1 MDTNKSKSS
10 FEVYAVSSIRIPK
23 RLNLSR
29 NLHRRNSSLPAH
41 AQEGIFDL
49 RTIFYDV
56 FHRPADNKFIGLG
69 PRWLNLKK
77 VLQPMRIRCDEKY
90 LTFKLAEIKTI
101 CLLEV
106 DAPSDIQDSSITL
119 TFEFPVFGV
128 DLKIDTTH
136 SIESRF
142 NHPNYRLTIATLQKN
157 NHIEWIEDWI
167 KWYSRLHN
175 VQRLVLYDNGSSN
188 KQNLIQRLKELEV
201 DMKIVLVDWPF
212 EYGRSPDKF
221 AQRGAIN
228 HCRMRF
234 AVRNGYCIN
243 ADIDE
248 YLVNK
253 SGRCLLEYLD
263 STFQEEPVG
272 SVRMRER
279 RIPKQHPKTKNP
291 SEITRIWDHTFYKK
305 IQGIQP
311 FENTKYI
318 FQFDRI
324 KYNSVHFAI
333 SKFTRIANLRFSWKD
348 HLAYAI
354 SNDKFF
360 TKKIVG
366 LNENPRRILGIHYV
380 PRSRLFYY
388 HFRGLRRKPIQADG
402 PTVEEFDPTV
412 HKEESEI
419 YDWCLKAGL
428 ISPRE
433 SDAE

>member
-1 MDTNKSKSS
+1 
-10 FEVYAVSSIRIPK
+10 
-23 RLNLSR
+23 
-29 NLHRRNSSLPAH
+29 
-41 AQEGIFDL
+41 
-49 RTIFYDV
+49 
-56 FHRPADNKFIGLG
+56 
-69 PRWLNLKK
+69 
-77 VLQPMRIRCDEKY
+77 MRIRYDGKY
-90 LTFKLAEIKTI
+90 LTFKLAEIKSI

-106 DAPSDIQDSSITL
+106 DAPSDIQDSLITL
-119 TFEFPVFGV
+119 TFEFPVFSV
-128 DLKIDTTH
+128 DLKFDTTH

-142 NHPNYRLTIATLQKN
+142 NHPNYRLTLATLQKN

-167 KWYSRLHN
+167 KWYSRLHS

-188 KQNLIQRLKELEV
+188 KQNLIRCLKELDV

-212 EYGRSPDKF
+212 EYGRIPDNFTQK
-221 AQRGAIN
+221 GAMN

-234 AVRNGYCIN
+234 AVRDGYCIN

-253 SGRCLLEYLD
+253 SGLCLLEYLD

-272 SVRMRER
+272 SVRMRESW
-279 RIPKQHPKTKNP
+279 IPKQHPKTKNS
-291 SEITRIWDHTFYKK
+291 SEITRIWDHSFHRHN
-305 IQGIQP
+305 QGIQP
-311 FENTKYI
+311 FGKTKYI

-324 KYNSVHFAI
+324 KYNSVHIAI
-333 SKFTRIANLRFSWKD
+333 SKFTRIADLLFSWKD

-354 SNDKFF
+354 SNNRFF

-366 LNENPRRILGIHYV
+366 LNENPKKILGIHYV
-380 PRSRLFYY
+380 PWSQLFYY
-388 HFRGLRRKPIQADG
+388 HFRGLRIKHIQADD

-433 SDAE
+433 SNVE

>member
-10 FEVYAVSSIRIPK
+10 FEIYAVSSIRIPK

-41 AQEGIFDL
+41 AQEGIFDR
-49 RTIFYDV
+49 RTIFYDL
-56 FHRPADNKFIGLG
+56 FYRPADNKFIGLG

-77 VLQPMRIRCDEKY
+77 VLQPMRIRYDGKY
-90 LTFKLAEIKTI
+90 LTFKLAEIKSI

-106 DAPSDIQDSSITL
+106 DAPSDIQDSLITL
-119 TFEFPVFGV
+119 TFEFPVFSV
-128 DLKIDTTH
+128 DLKFDTTH

-142 NHPNYRLTIATLQKN
+142 NHPNYRLTLATLQKN

-167 KWYSRLHN
+167 KWYSRLHS

-188 KQNLIQRLKELEV
+188 KQNLIRCLKELDV

-212 EYGRSPDKF
+212 EYGRIPDNFTQK
-221 AQRGAIN
+221 GAMN

-234 AVRNGYCIN
+234 AVRDGYCIN

-253 SGRCLLEYLD
+253 SGLCLLEYLD

-272 SVRMRER
+272 SVRMRESW
-279 RIPKQHPKTKNP
+279 IPKQHPKMKNS
-291 SEITRIWDHTFYKK
+291 SEITRIWDHSFHRHG
-305 IQGIQP
+305 QGIQP
-311 FENTKYI
+311 FGKTKYI
-318 FQFDRI
+318 FQFDRV
-324 KYNSVHFAI
+324 KYNSVHIAI
-333 SKFTRIANLRFSWKD
+333 SKFTRIADLLFSWKD

-354 SNDKFF
+354 SNNRFF

-366 LNENPRRILGIHYV
+366 LNENPKKILGIHYV
-380 PRSRLFYY
+380 PWSQLFYY
-388 HFRGLRRKPIQADG
+388 HFRGLRIKHIQADD

-419 YDWCLKAGL
+419 YDWCLKARL

-433 SDAE
+433 SNVE

>member
-10 FEVYAVSSIRIPK
+10 FEIYAVSSIRIPK

-41 AQEGIFDL
+41 AQEGIFDR
-49 RTIFYDV
+49 RTIFYDL
-56 FHRPADNKFIGLG
+56 FYRPADNKFIGLG

-77 VLQPMRIRCDEKY
+77 VLQPMRIRYDGKY
-90 LTFKLAEIKTI
+90 LTFKLAEIKSI

-106 DAPSDIQDSSITL
+106 DAPSDIQDSLITL
-119 TFEFPVFGV
+119 TFEFPVFSV
-128 DLKIDTTH
+128 DLKFDTTH

-142 NHPNYRLTIATLQKN
+142 NHPNYRLTLATLQKN

-167 KWYSRLHN
+167 KWYSRLHS

-188 KQNLIQRLKELEV
+188 KQNLIRCLKELDV

-212 EYGRSPDKF
+212 EYGRIPDNFTQK
-221 AQRGAIN
+221 GAMN

-234 AVRNGYCIN
+234 AVRDGYCIN

-253 SGRCLLEYLD
+253 SGLCLLEYLD

-272 SVRMRER
+272 SVRMRESW
-279 RIPKQHPKTKNP
+279 IPKQHPKMKNS
-291 SEITRIWDHTFYKK
+291 SEITRIWDHSFHRHG
-305 IQGIQP
+305 QGIQP
-311 FENTKYI
+311 FGKTKYI
-318 FQFDRI
+318 FQFDRV
-324 KYNSVHFAI
+324 KYNSVHIAI
-333 SKFTRIANLRFSWKD
+333 SKFTRIADLLFSWKD

-354 SNDKFF
+354 SNNRFF

-366 LNENPRRILGIHYV
+366 LNENPKRILGIHYV
-380 PRSRLFYY
+380 PWSQLFYY
-388 HFRGLRRKPIQADG
+388 HFRGLRIKHIQADD

-419 YDWCLKAGL
+419 YDWCLKARL

-433 SDAE
+433 SNVE